1 MASTTSRTNDPDRRS
16 DADRGRSPAAS
27 RSSRAWAPTQSE
39 RPRPCSSASAA
50 VSRGARRSSSSRLG
64 SARGLRTR
72 PSRFVARTTASSSCP
87 WTRYP
92 RPSPRI
98 LWSRACHM
106 TSSPRGSAVRRSSS
120 RAFAALLVARAVMEA
135 IAFACLLAL
144 VHMPGGLEPLALTPT
159 TFALIGAT
167 LVLVAALR
175 ETGSEGR
182 GTAIVGTTLGV
193 GLLVAVLLPT
203 HPLDVVSWGGRII
216 TFVIV
221 AEIYLWRVVS
231 LARGAVRWS
240 DARNAV
246 PFGAL
251 ALAIVSTG
259 PARVDSTPLVPLALI
274 FIAASAV
281 ALSVARSAEELSLT
295 TGTSG
300 PARLS
305 SANSVVFALGIGA
318 LIAALAAPAL
328 EQILSDLGQSLAPAF
343 DEIIFTLLLPLGYLA
358 ALVYAILEPLLRRW
372 SFFGSPAPQAV
383 PRDDPALLRE
393 IERTRPFVIGGFE
406 IVIVIVVILVA
417 LVLFERAV
425 RERRLTL
432 PEGTQLE
439 RAAASGLT
447 LGATLRS
454 LFPRRSVRR
463 RAPHDDGTPAAALR
477 LIYWRLLALAERA
490 GQGWRA
496 AAETPA
502 EHQIRIAGADPRW
515 AAASPIVAAFE
526 DLRYGE
532 LAPDLATV
540 ARARDALRALEAA
553 VRT

>member
-1 MASTTSRTNDPDRRS
+1 M
-16 DADRGRSPAAS
+16 
-27 RSSRAWAPTQSE
+27 
-39 RPRPCSSASAA
+39 
-50 VSRGARRSSSSRLG
+50 
-64 SARGLRTR
+64 
-72 PSRFVARTTASSSCP
+72 
-87 WTRYP
+87 
-92 RPSPRI
+92 
-98 LWSRACHM
+98 
-106 TSSPRGSAVRRSSS
+106 RRSSS
-120 RAFAALLVARAVMEA
+120 RALAALFVARALMEA

-144 VHMPGGLEPLALTPT
+144 VNTSGGLEPLALIPT
-159 TFALIGAT
+159 TLAFLGAT

-175 ETGSEGR
+175 ETGSEAR
-182 GTAIVGTTLGV
+182 GATVVGATLGA
-193 GLLVAVLLPT
+193 GLIVAVLLPT
-203 HPLDVVSWGGRII
+203 HSLDAVSWGGRII
-216 TFVIV
+216 LFLIV
-221 AEIYLWRVVS
+221 AEVYLWRVVS
-231 LARGAVRWS
+231 LARGAVRWT

-251 ALAIVSTG
+251 TLAVVAVAPI
-259 PARVDSTPLVPLALI
+259 RMDSAPLVPLALV

-372 SFFGSPAPQAV
+372 SFFGSPAPRAV
-383 PRDDPALLRE
+383 PNDDPALLRE
-393 IERTRPFVIGGFE
+393 IERTRPLVVGGFE

-432 PEGTQLE
+432 PEGAQLE

-454 LFPRRSVRR
+454 LFPRRSARR

-477 LIYWRLLALAERA
+477 LVYWRLLALADRA

-496 AAETPA
+496 AAETPS
-502 EHQIRIAGADPRW
+502 EHQIRIAAADPRW

-532 LAPDLATV
+532 LVPDQATV
-540 ARARDALRALEAA
+540 ARARDALRAVEAA

>member
-1 MASTTSRTNDPDRRS
+1 MPCPSALWP
-16 DADRGRSPAAS
+16 SPLS
-27 RSSRAWAPTQSE
+27 RSHLYAWIAHRLR
-39 RPRPCSSASAA
+39 RP
-50 VSRGARRSSSSRLG
+50 
-64 SARGLRTR
+64 
-72 PSRFVARTTASSSCP
+72 
-87 WTRYP
+87 
-92 RPSPRI
+92 
-98 LWSRACHM
+98 
-106 TSSPRGSAVRRSSS
+106 
-120 RAFAALLVARAVMEA
+120 
-135 IAFACLLAL
+135 
-144 VHMPGGLEPLALTPT
+144 
-159 TFALIGAT
+159 IGY
-167 LVLVAALR
+167 
-175 ETGSEGR
+175 
-182 GTAIVGTTLGV
+182 
-193 GLLVAVLLPT
+193 
-203 HPLDVVSWGGRII
+203 
-216 TFVIV
+216 F
-221 AEIYLWRVVS
+221 
-231 LARGAVRWS
+231 
-240 DARNAV
+240 
-246 PFGAL
+246 
-251 ALAIVSTG
+251 
-259 PARVDSTPLVPLALI
+259 
-274 FIAASAV
+274 
-281 ALSVARSAEELSLT
+281 
-295 TGTSG
+295 
-300 PARLS
+300 
-305 SANSVVFALGIGA
+305 
-318 LIAALAAPAL
+318 
-328 EQILSDLGQSLAPAF
+328 
-343 DEIIFTLLLPLGYLA
+343 A

-432 PEGTQLE
+432 PEGAQLE